1 MIPYQNFILE
11 NRDRTIIFISVKER
25 YNPYIIIL
33 IAAAVRLV
41 QILQLPAFPLT
52 YYPTVDA
59 LFHKLWAEQILRGN
73 FLGDGAFFRA
83 PFYPYFLAAIFK
95 IFGTNLLI
103 SRVIQHIIG
112 IGAVLLTYRLADR
125 AFGKRTAFWAGIIA
139 AVYPTLIYFES
150 RLLLDSIAVFLDLLL
165 LNILVDAFEKDS
177 LPGYLLSGIIL
188 GASALT
194 RPNILL
200 FSPFILLWF
209 LLARK
214 GEFKKNILRI
224 IPVAL
229 GAILIVSPVTLR
241 NYIKSG
247 DFVLIATQ
255 GGVNFYIGNN
265 PLSDGATASIPEFG
279 ERWEYRDCIALA
291 EESTGGKLSPSEV
304 SEFFYKKGLGF
315 IANNPKEAA
324 LLFLRKIYLWL
335 NRYEVSNNQ
344 NIYFHRRY
352 FYILYLLPFAFSIV
366 GTFGLFGMFCGARK
380 NSTTS
385 LLTIYFIIYSVS
397 VILFFIT
404 ARFRLPILP
413 VLIIFTPFGLTRILS
428 DIKNRRISRIIL
440 FVIIAFIVNSNLTG
454 MRGKD
459 FSSSHFSLGNVY
471 LKKGEPDSAR
481 AEFETALKLNPNTP
495 GANLNLGVICFHEG
509 KRENA
514 KQYFLKETEVA
525 PKDPKAYS
533 NLCLLYRLE
542 GKLEE
547 AKRFCKES
555 IRLRPAFWEGYYNL
569 AKCYIQSGNYQ
580 KADSTVSEAIS
591 RFRNNRRFFYLAGVI
606 AEGKGELK
614 RAHKHY
620 LTCATL
626 PRQGVEAEYNLGTIF
641 EEKVGGALSD
651 NDIIG
656 ICYFN
661 LGTLLGKQGQ
671 LDSAAIALASALSW
685 KPDLYSCFF
694 QLAVVYDAMGN
705 YPTALKMYDLF
716 EKYEGANA
724 ELFLNRGLIYAKMGE
739 FTRAEKELLEAKRR
753 NLPEADG
760 YLEIISR
767 LKSGN
772 KTKFIN

>member
-1 MIPYQNFILE
+1 MEKYNLYIV
-11 NRDRTIIFISVKER
+11 IFIAVVAR
-25 YNPYIIIL
+25 L
-33 IAAAVRLV
+33 I
-41 QILQLPAFPLT
+41 QIAQLSTFPLT

-59 LFHKLWAEQILRGN
+59 LFHKLWAEQILHGN
-73 FLGDGAFFRA
+73 FLGNGAFFRA
-83 PFYPYFLAAIFK
+83 PLYPYFLAAIFK
-95 IFGTNLLI
+95 ILGTNLLI
-103 SRVIQHIIG
+103 PRIIQHIIG
-112 IGAVLLTYRLADR
+112 IGTVLLTYRLADR
-125 AFGKRTAFWAGIIA
+125 AFGKQMAFWAGITA
-139 AVYPTLIYFES
+139 AIYPTLIYFES
-150 RLLLDSIAVFLDLLL
+150 RLLLDSLAVLLDLLL

-188 GASALT
+188 GTSALT

-214 GEFKKNILRI
+214 RELKKNILRI

-265 PLSDGATASIPEFG
+265 QFSDGATASVPEFG

-291 EESTGGKLSPSEV
+291 EETTGEKLSPSDV
-304 SEFFYKKGLGF
+304 SEFFYKKGICF
-315 IANNPKEAA
+315 ITNHPKEAT

-352 FYILYLLPFAFSIV
+352 FCILYLLPFAFTIV
-366 GTFGLFGMFCGARK
+366 GTFGLFGMSRGARK

-385 LLTIYFIIYSVS
+385 LLTIYFITYSIS
-397 VILFFIT
+397 IILFFVT
-404 ARFRLPILP
+404 ARFRLPVLP

-428 DIKNRRISRIIL
+428 DIKNRRIPYIIL
-440 FVIIAFIVNSNLTG
+440 FIVIAFIVNSNLTG
-454 MRGKD
+454 TREND

-471 LKKGEPDSAR
+471 LRKGELDSAKV
-481 AEFETALKLNPNTP
+481 EFKTALKLNPNTP

-509 KRENA
+509 RREDAKR
-514 KQYFLKETEVA
+514 YFLRETEVA

-542 GKLEE
+542 GNLEE
-547 AKRFCKES
+547 AERFCNES
-555 IRLRPAFWEGYYNL
+555 VRLRPAFWEGYYNL
-569 AKCYIQSGNYQ
+569 AKCYIQAGDYQ
-580 KADSTVSEAIS
+580 KADSIVSKAIS
-591 RFRNNRRFFYLAGVI
+591 RFGNNRRFFYLAGVI
-606 AEGKGELK
+606 AEGKGKLK
-614 RAHKHY
+614 EAHKHY

-641 EEKVGGALSD
+641 EEEVGSALSE

-694 QLAVVYDAMGN
+694 QLGVVYDAMGD

-716 EKYEGANA
+716 EKYEGTNVK
-724 ELFLNRGLIYAKMGE
+724 LFLNRGLVYAKMGKL
-739 FTRAEKELLEAKRR
+739 TQAEKELLEAKRR
-753 NLPEADG
+753 NLPEADR

-767 LKSGN
+767 LKQN
-772 KTKFIN
+772 